1 MKKSP
6 FKLWLKRIVIFLVV
20 LAIAAGSWYFI
31 RPSFRPGIPEPGEAI
46 KARAKNVTIMRDK
59 WGVPH
64 IHGRTDP
71 DTAFGLAYAHAEDD
85 FPTIQAA
92 LAAARGRLALIMPS
106 KLGLINDYL
115 VNLLQLERR
124 LEEQYPK
131 LRPETKA
138 LMDAYADGLNYYAY
152 LHPDEVDTRLLPF
165 TGKDVGRGFLHK
177 LPLFVG
183 VGKVLQDLFARDKN
197 ALTPG
202 RPMQQIWAGMEDPL
216 AGYCLNAS
224 NAHAV
229 GPSRSADNITRINI
243 NSHQPWTG
251 PAAWYEAHLISD
263 TGWNMLGGTFPGGP
277 VIFHGHN
284 EHLGWAHTVNHPDL
298 IDVYQ
303 LEMNPDGSLQYK
315 MDGEWLPLKKTNA
328 ALVIDLYLFNW
339 TINRDV
345 YESVHGPVLKLHD
358 GYYAIRYGGI
368 DQHLLAVEQWYR
380 MNKAQTRDEW
390 VEAMSVLG
398 IPMMNTVY
406 ADRENIAY
414 HYNAALPIRK
424 EGHDYLTILPGNTS
438 ETLWSDYYPFD
449 KLPSVVNPPSGL
461 VFNTNTT
468 PYKATVGPGNPDQ
481 ADFSK
486 TSSIDTRINN
496 RALRSLELFG
506 TDESITRE
514 EFLEYKFDQAYSKD
528 SAMFKKVLEPLF
540 KNYTPM
546 DENEKKGMQLLQEWD
561 GVTDENSVGA
571 TLANLTFEPILAT
584 LYEPYGSKAPSP
596 EQTFKAAVAFLIK
609 NFGRV
614 DVPLKQVQR
623 LRRGSLDLGLG
634 GGADTLNCVHTK
646 EIDGRRVGYTGDS
659 YILIAEFGDF
669 GVRSWARHQY
679 GNSSRPDSP
688 HFADQAE
695 GFVKRELRASFFKMD
710 DIKANL
716 EKSYHPGE
724 ESLP

>member
-46 KARAKNVTIMRDK
+46 KARAKNVAIMRDK

-85 FPTIQAA
+85 FPTIQGA
-92 LAAARGRLALIMPS
+92 LAAARGRLALVMPS

-216 AGYCLNAS
+216 SGYCLNAS

-229 GPSRSADNITRINI
+229 GPSRSADRITRINI

-303 LEMNPDGSLQYK
+303 LEMNP
-315 MDGEWLPLKKTNA
+315 
-328 ALVIDLYLFNW
+328 
-339 TINRDV
+339 
-345 YESVHGPVLKLHD
+345 
-358 GYYAIRYGGI
+358 
-368 DQHLLAVEQWYR
+368 
-380 MNKAQTRDEW
+380 
-390 VEAMSVLG
+390 
-398 IPMMNTVY
+398 
-406 ADRENIAY
+406 
-414 HYNAALPIRK
+414 
-424 EGHDYLTILPGNTS
+424 
-438 ETLWSDYYPFD
+438 
-449 KLPSVVNPPSGL
+449 
-461 VFNTNTT
+461 
-468 PYKATVGPGNPDQ
+468 
-481 ADFSK
+481 
-486 TSSIDTRINN
+486 
-496 RALRSLELFG
+496 
-506 TDESITRE
+506 
-514 EFLEYKFDQAYSKD
+514 
-528 SAMFKKVLEPLF
+528 
-540 KNYTPM
+540 
-546 DENEKKGMQLLQEWD
+546 
-561 GVTDENSVGA
+561 
-571 TLANLTFEPILAT
+571 
-584 LYEPYGSKAPSP
+584 
-596 EQTFKAAVAFLIK
+596 
-609 NFGRV
+609 GRV
-614 DVPLKQVQR
+614 LAIQ
-623 LRRGSLDLGLG
+623 
-634 GGADTLNCVHTK
+634 N
-646 EIDGRRVGYTGDS
+646 GRRVAAIEKIKRGPGHRPVSIQLDHKPGC
-659 YILIAEFGDF
+659 LRE
-669 GVRSWARHQY
+669 RARA
-679 GNSSRPDSP
+679 GPE
-688 HFADQAE
+688 AA
-695 GFVKRELRASFFKMD
+695 
-710 DIKANL
+710 
-716 EKSYHPGE
+716 
-724 ESLP
+724 